1 MTNRNARVRLPAIL
15 AMKYASGKARIAS
28 VTVTAAAI
36 PIVRPAIRR
45 YVGSLRLKIARYWSS
60 VHVWTIAA
68 VNESLVQKDDT
79 SIAPSE
85 AA

>member
-1 MTNRNARVRLPAIL
+1 MKNAI
-15 AMKYASGKARIAS
+15 GKARIAS

-36 PIVRPAIRR
+36 PIVRAAMRR
-45 YVGSLRLKIARYWSS
+45 YVGSLSQKIVRYWSS
-60 VHVWTIAA
+60 VHVWTISA
-68 VNESLVQKDDT
+68 VNESLVQNDDA